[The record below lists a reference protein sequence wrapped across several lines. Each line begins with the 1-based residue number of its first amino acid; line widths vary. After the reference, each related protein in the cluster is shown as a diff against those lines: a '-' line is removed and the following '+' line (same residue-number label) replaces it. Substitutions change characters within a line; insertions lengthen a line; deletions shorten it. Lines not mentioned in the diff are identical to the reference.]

1 MPHISSFGS
10 LPDPGAHVTAAAKS
24 AFSNP
29 ALRSVASPSTAP
41 PGDETQ
47 ASPLQ
52 SQLTQLSTVL
62 KNLHQNANLNRTQYL
77 QALNKVKSGGYQVDS
92 LAVSRSMVNDL
103 LTEE

>member
-1 MPHISSFGS
+1 
-10 LPDPGAHVTAAAKS
+10 
-24 AFSNP
+24 
-29 ALRSVASPSTAP
+29 
-41 PGDETQ
+41 
-47 ASPLQ
+47 
-52 SQLTQLSTVL
+52 VL